1 MLQVLIIAANLQ
13 NRAALAACLPS
24 DAMRVRQ
31 VTTLEEAQQALQ
43 QAPCDILIAA
53 PDPTLA
59 EFHTGLALATQVKQH
74 LPMSTT
80 VLLVSDPMLEAVA
93 RSLPSDLWD
102 YLLTGPT
109 AYTQVLPLVQRL
121 LRQQILRHAK
131 IVCTIGPASDSEPV
145 LAQLIEAGMNVAR
158 LNFSHGEAG
167 WHRTV
172 YERIRRLSDQVAVMA
187 DLQGPKLRIGTMQ
200 DDQVVTLEKGAT
212 FILTSRPVAGTTEI
226 VSLDYPALP
235 QEVEAGDTLYLND
248 GLIELQVCA
257 VRDGTDIVCCV
268 VTGGPLSSRKG
279 LHAPR
284 ASLSLRIPTPKDQ
297 QDIQAAVELG
307 VDFLAVSFVTAAE
320 DLQQVRAVV
329 HQAGGDIPLI
339 SKIERAMALERF
351 PSILDASDG
360 VMVARGDLAV
370 NIPPEDVPR
379 SQKMMIRHCN
389 QQGKPVIC
397 ATQMLESMQSQP
409 LPTRAEVS
417 DVFNAILDGADAVML
432 SGESAVGAYPVET
445 VRMMAR
451 IVRKAEAM
459 LPHVDL
465 APATEIAS
473 PSEIIGHGIAT
484 MLERSHQHR
493 QHITAVLAIT
503 REGQSARMIAKYRP
517 GVPIIAATNSHQVAR
532 QLLLSRGITPMLL
545 TEELTDPAAMI
556 HTAILQA
563 LEQQHLCAD
572 ETVLTVSGA
581 GWAPQ
586 SPTNIMGV
594 FAVHDVLE
602 GKMFSA

>member
-1 MLQVLIIAANLQ
+1 
-13 NRAALAACLPS
+13 
-24 DAMRVRQ
+24 
-31 VTTLEEAQQALQ
+31 
-43 QAPCDILIAA
+43 
-53 PDPTLA
+53 
-59 EFHTGLALATQVKQH
+59 
-74 LPMSTT
+74 
-80 VLLVSDPMLEAVA
+80 
-93 RSLPSDLWD
+93 
-102 YLLTGPT
+102 
-109 AYTQVLPLVQRL
+109 
-121 LRQQILRHAK
+121 
-131 IVCTIGPASDSEPV
+131 
-145 LAQLIEAGMNVAR
+145 
-158 LNFSHGEAG
+158 
-167 WHRTV
+167 
-172 YERIRRLSDQVAVMA
+172 MA
-187 DLQGPKLRIGTMQ
+187 DLQGPKLRIGSMQ

-212 FILTSRPVAGTTEI
+212 FILTSRPVVGTTEI

-248 GLIELQVCA
+248 GLIELQVCE

-284 ASLSLRIPTPKDQ
+284 TSLSLRIPTPKDQ

-351 PSILDASDG
+351 SSILDASDG

-465 APATEIAS
+465 APATEVAS

-517 GVPIIAATNSHQVAR
+517 GVPIIAATSSHQVAR

-545 TEELTDPAAMI
+545 AEELTDPAAMI

-563 LEQQHLCAD
+563 LQQQHLCTED
-572 ETVLTVSGA
+572 TVLTVSGA
-581 GWAPQ
+581 GWAPH

-602 GKMFSA
+602 GKTFAS